1 MSNRF
6 IKQNKFNSYWEDMYL
21 PDLEEAVK
29 ISIITKCPSK
39 YILIDMETGQVYRGT
54 DRDNSYIEG
63 TKLWEEQ
70 KKPKEQSSE

>member
-6 IKQNKFNSYWEDMYL
+6 IKQEKFNSYWEDMYL
-21 PDLEEAVK
+21 PELEEAVN

-39 YILIDMETGQVYRGT
+39 YILIDMETMQVYRGT
-54 DRDNSYIEG
+54 DRDNPYVEG

-70 KKPKEQSSE
+70 KKPKEQSGE